1 MCSPRKY
8 PYQPQGR
15 LTVITRERGISKAK
29 VKGKFSSGV
38 GFELKNPLW
47 EGDGYFLETHK
58 YTAVAIFRA
67 VFNWV
72 LLNQLQSNH
81 SSEETVRQSN
91 EPIKPKQIYMADGK
105 YCKIS
110 ATWVMI
116 WLLIDTLPIAYNTK
130 KANGSYLQHS
140 ILKTAPLFIIL
151 LVGGR

>member
-8 PYQPQGR
+8 PHQPQGR

-38 GFELKNPLW
+38 GFELKNLLW

-81 SSEETVRQSN
+81 SSKETVRQSN

-110 ATWVMI
+110 ATWVVI
-116 WLLIDTLPIAYNTK
+116 WLLIDTLPIAYSTK
-130 KANGSYLQHS
+130 KANASYLQHS
-140 ILKTAPLFIIL
+140 IENCSSVYHII
-151 LVGGR
+151 GRW